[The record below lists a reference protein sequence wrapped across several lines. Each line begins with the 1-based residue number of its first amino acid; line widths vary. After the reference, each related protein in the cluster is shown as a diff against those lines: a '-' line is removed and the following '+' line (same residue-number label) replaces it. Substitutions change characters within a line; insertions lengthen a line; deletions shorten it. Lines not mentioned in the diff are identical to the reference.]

1 MRIAISRSPRK
12 NKKFVADVNGR
23 KVHFG
28 DSNYDD
34 FTTHRNEQR
43 KKNYISRHRKN
54 ENWNDVRTAG
64 FYAKNVLWN
73 RPTISESL
81 KDMNSRFK
89 DVSFVLK

>member
-12 NKKFVADVNGR
+12 NKKYVADVDGR

-28 DSNYDD
+28 DPNYDD

-54 ENWNDVRTAG
+54 KNWNDVRTAG